1 MHSTKTLLPVKS
13 MHMYIRLISKMLRH
27 LLTIFMQAVIQC
39 ISTEVLQDT
48 RCTRDTKKFQILINY
63 RNIHCIFSKYS
74 DKATEKK
81 VDAVNKYL
89 TDWNSWRCCAMGKPK
104 ARAGLTWSNT
114 VILQENTKITTIPSW
129 YSQVLTKLLSD
140 EVCYCVLGISRFSLD
155 RADWYLYRRKCQHIA
170 WFCSLP

>member
-39 ISTEVLQDT
+39 IST
-48 RCTRDTKKFQILINY
+48 RDTKKFQILINY

-89 TDWNSWRCCAMGKPK
+89 TD
-104 ARAGLTWSNT
+104 
-114 VILQENTKITTIPSW
+114 
-129 YSQVLTKLLSD
+129 
-140 EVCYCVLGISRFSLD
+140 
-155 RADWYLYRRKCQHIA
+155 
-170 WFCSLP
+170 